1 MTFSFVNA
9 DFKPIEVEPV
19 NDNGVRYYPIPGAD
33 KYYPSVTSIISQT
46 KSQKDIEALNN
57 WKKDVGFD
65 VAAKVSKE
73 SSDRGTEMHGWIES
87 ILLLRANGELLDE
100 VNLPKKMAETIIENG
115 IKNKVSE
122 VLLTL
127 ELLKL
132 NESCY
137 FDKNGKI
144 CNKNGIFYIFCLLVI
159 I

>member
-1 MTFSFVNA
+1 MTWKISNQFVYP
-9 DFKPIEVEPV
+9 KSMRSIY
-19 NDNGVRYYPIPGAD
+19 NGSRHYDVGGA
-33 KYYPSVTSIISQT
+33 KYPSVTSIISQT

-73 SSDRGTEMHGWIES
+73 SSDRGTEMHSWIES

-122 VLLTL
+122 V
-127 ELLKL
+127 
-132 NESCY
+132 
-137 FDKNGKI
+137 
-144 CNKNGIFYIFCLLVI
+144 
-159 I
+159 

>member
-1 MTFSFVNA
+1 MTWKISNQFVYP
-9 DFKPIEVEPV
+9 KSMRSIY
-19 NDNGVRYYPIPGAD
+19 NGSRHYDVGGD
-33 KYYPSVTSIISQT
+33 KYPSVTSIISQT

-73 SSDRGTEMHGWIES
+73 SSDRGTEMHSWIES

-122 VLLTL
+122 VYGCEAVLYY
-127 ELLKL
+127 E
-132 NESCY
+132 
-137 FDKNGKI
+137 GKY
-144 CNKNGIFYIFCLLVI
+144 KFAGTADAI
-159 I
+159 IN